1 LNVGSSASNI
11 NQATSIKQSPS
22 RTISNEA
29 NVAERPQ
36 QLGSFFAP
44 RPRSGFIDPKGRDAV
59 STLTHPY

>member
-44 RPRSGFIDPKGRDAV
+44 RLDQALSTPREEMLFLP
-59 STLTHPY
+59 